1 MESASPASFPMVT
14 RIGPEIW
21 AFPEVGAEKASYDRP
36 KKDGSDGME
45 VRVAAMVVKVRYG
58 RVVFVL
64 QVIRVERRTE
74 LCDAQD
80 TTEVTWN
87 APMGLERRSNVV
99 AAAARLALMAMG
111 RGA

>member
-1 MESASPASFPMVT
+1 
-14 RIGPEIW
+14 
-21 AFPEVGAEKASYDRP
+21 
-36 KKDGSDGME
+36 
-45 VRVAAMVVKVRYG
+45 MVVLVVKGRYG

-74 LCDAQD
+74 LRDAQD
-80 TTEVTWN
+80 TAEVTWN

-99 AAAARLALMAMG
+99 PAAARLALMAMG